1 MHFGVFAVNFPY
13 WWINTE
19 ESCLS
24 DLGKMDLSGEDHLV
38 CYHVGPGG
46 RAWNKAIVVG
56 VRE

>member
-1 MHFGVFAVNFPY
+1 MHFAVNFPY